1 MSDLHVDPKDPYK
14 GIKINP
20 ISEKKSV
27 NDQDQTFVKSKKNFK
42 IIAAVC
48 FLFQKQ
54 YKKLINRFSKNIS
67 VKKLLNLVNIF
78 RLELEKL
85 KEGDYSQDL
94 KFLNNISSLWIK
106 ISDEVDLLPKNN
118 SLKKKLNEI
127 FNKILNYPTSEFSLG
142 FYLYERAGYEWIPF
156 PYMKIIKNIYEEYIE
171 KQKDS
176 NLHRWI
182 MQLKEILQISN
193 YKT

>member
-1 MSDLHVDPKDPYK
+1 M
-14 GIKINP
+14 
-20 ISEKKSV
+20 
-27 NDQDQTFVKSKKNFK
+27 
-42 IIAAVC
+42 
-48 FLFQKQ
+48 
-54 YKKLINRFSKNIS
+54 
-67 VKKLLNLVNIF
+67 NIF